1 MSAND
6 VLSTVRTVC
15 GYIGT
20 ALIIIAAVKF
30 AGVANIQVRGEYW
43 QIALMGMA
51 LRQA

>member
-1 MSAND
+1 MTGND
-6 VLSTVRTVC
+6 ALRAARTIC

-20 ALIIIAAVKF
+20 ALIIVAAIKF
-30 AGVANIQVRGEYW
+30 AGVANIHVRGEYW